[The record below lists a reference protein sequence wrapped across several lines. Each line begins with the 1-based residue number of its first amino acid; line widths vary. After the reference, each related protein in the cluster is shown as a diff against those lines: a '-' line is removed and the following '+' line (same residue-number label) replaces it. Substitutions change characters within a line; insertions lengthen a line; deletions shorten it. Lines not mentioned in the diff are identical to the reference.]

1 MTREVKAPRRV
12 AVVGPC
18 SAGKSTLLPSLKAAG
33 YEARQP
39 AQEHSFVPDMWQRV
53 TRPDILIY
61 LDVSYPAARLRRPY
75 IDGGPQRL
83 ADQQLRLVHAR
94 NHCDFY
100 LDTSDLT
107 PQQVRQAVLEFLLA
121 WENEQSPHGR

>member
-1 MTREVKAPRRV
+1 MNKEANIPLRV

-18 SAGKSTLLPSLKAAG
+18 SAGKSTLLPSLNDAG

-39 AQEHSFVPDMWQRV
+39 AQEHSFVPDMWQRI

-61 LDVSYPAARLRRPY
+61 LDVSYPAARLRRPH
-75 IDGGPQRL
+75 IDGGPERL
-83 ADQQLRLVHAR
+83 ANQHVRLIHAR
-94 NHCDFY
+94 NHCDYY

-107 PQQVRQAVLEFLLA
+107 PLQVLQAVLIFIHS
-121 WENEQSPHGR
+121 WEKMKQSDW